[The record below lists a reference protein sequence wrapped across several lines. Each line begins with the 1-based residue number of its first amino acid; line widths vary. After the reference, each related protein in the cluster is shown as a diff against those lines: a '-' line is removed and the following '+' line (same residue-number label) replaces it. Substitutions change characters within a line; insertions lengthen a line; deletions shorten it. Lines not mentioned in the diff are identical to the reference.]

1 MAHALLSPS
10 SAHRWLTCTPSA
22 RLEEQLPDR
31 AGEAAAEG
39 TLAHR
44 LAEIQLGLQLGRFAA
59 KMFRGELDEIYDNPM
74 YGESMQEYVDD
85 YVTYVLELYSEAQK
99 RSSDADIFLEHR
111 IDLTSWVPEG
121 FGTGDCVIIAD
132 GIMDVVDL
140 KYGKGVAVS
149 AADNKQMKM
158 YALGALNA
166 FDHLY
171 DITTIRTTIYQP
183 RMGNIAQ
190 HEYSR
195 DVVLQWGALELKPL
209 AHLAYEGKGELVAGD
224 HCRFCKVKATCRA
237 FADLNLQ
244 LARYEFQQPAQ
255 LSDEEIADVLSRAE
269 MFSQWIKAVEEHA
282 LAEAINGKRWPGY
295 KLVEG
300 RSVRTIANE
309 EAVVQELT
317 KAGFDDSQIY
327 NRKLQGITAFEK
339 LLGKMTFSSMIG
351 PYVVKPPGKPTLV
364 PATDK
369 RPEYHSGEAAAA
381 DFSTL

>member
-99 RSSDADIFLEHR
+99 RSIDADIFLEHR

-195 DVVLQWGALELKPL
+195 DV
-209 AHLAYEGKGELVAGD
+209 
-224 HCRFCKVKATCRA
+224 
-237 FADLNLQ
+237 DLNLQ

-369 RPEYHSGEAAAA
+369 RPEYHSSEAAAA
-381 DFSTL
+381 DFLTL

>member
-1 MAHALLSPS
+1 
-10 SAHRWLTCTPSA
+10 
-22 RLEEQLPDR
+22 
-31 AGEAAAEG
+31 
-39 TLAHR
+39 
-44 LAEIQLGLQLGRFAA
+44 
-59 KMFRGELDEIYDNPM
+59 
-74 YGESMQEYVDD
+74 
-85 YVTYVLELYSEAQK
+85 
-99 RSSDADIFLEHR
+99 
-111 IDLTSWVPEG
+111 
-121 FGTGDCVIIAD
+121 
-132 GIMDVVDL
+132 
-140 KYGKGVAVS
+140 
-149 AADNKQMKM
+149 
-158 YALGALNA
+158 
-166 FDHLY
+166 
-171 DITTIRTTIYQP
+171 
-183 RMGNIAQ
+183 
-190 HEYSR
+190 
-195 DVVLQWGALELKPL
+195 LQWGALELKPL

-369 RPEYHSGEAAAA
+369 RPEYHSSEAAAA
-381 DFSTL
+381 DFLTL